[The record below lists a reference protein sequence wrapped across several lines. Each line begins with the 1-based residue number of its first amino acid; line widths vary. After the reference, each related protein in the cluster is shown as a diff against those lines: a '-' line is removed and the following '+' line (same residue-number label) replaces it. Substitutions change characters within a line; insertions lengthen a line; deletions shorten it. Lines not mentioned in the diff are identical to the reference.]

1 MLSSLKKLLGLL
13 QKIMGITRRPYYGF
27 VQGHS
32 HITDSQLQKLDKLVN
47 VNSSRNND
55 AFESEFANYLGVEH
69 ATSFASGRM
78 GFYALLQCLEV
89 KTGNEVILTGSTCA
103 VMANAVLRVGAKPVY
118 ADISTKTFGT
128 CPLSVEALITRD
140 TKVIVAQHSFG
151 IPCDIDKIAKIAR
164 ERGIF
169 LIEDCALS
177 FDSSLNGT
185 VLGLFGDAALFSF
198 DHTKPI
204 NMMIGGM
211 ICTNSDL
218 DKKLKIIQEQSAEIP
233 IIKRRLLFKKFKLE
247 KNFCNPNNYSQFQV
261 IELVESKV
269 REILNLPTP
278 FLTDDSTSII
288 QNKSSYPYPAKMP
301 EFVSC
306 LGRIELKRWDLIK
319 DERQQILKKYIHFID
334 SFDCKPDIEDTY
346 ITENR
351 NIVPLR
357 FVWRCNNGVDFRNS
371 MKKFLQT
378 DRIWFTKPIVDTI
391 EPLENF
397 QYIKGSCPI
406 SESLE
411 ETIINLPTSIS
422 LLEAD
427 VLIAKLS
434 SLKKSNNQ

>member
-1 MLSSLKKLLGLL
+1 MLSTLKKLLRLL
-13 QKIMGITRRPYYGF
+13 RKIMHITRRPYYGF

-32 HITDSQLQKLDKLVN
+32 HITDSQLHKLDKLVDIQ
-47 VNSSRNND
+47 SSRNSD

-78 GFYALLQCLEV
+78 GFYALLQSLKV
-89 KTGNEVILTGSTCA
+89 KSGNEVILTGSTCA

-118 ADISTKTFGT
+118 ADISPKTFGT
-128 CPLSVEALITRD
+128 CPLSVEGLITRD

-151 IPCDIDKIAKIAR
+151 IPCDIEKIAKVAR
-164 ERGIF
+164 EREIF

-218 DKKLKIIQEQSAEIP
+218 DKKLKIIQDQSAEIP
-233 IIKRRLLFKKFKLE
+233 VIKRRSLFKQFKRE
-247 KNFCNPNNYSQFQV
+247 KYFCNPNNYSQYQV
-261 IELVESKV
+261 IELLES
-269 REILNLPTP
+269 RFRAIFNLPTP
-278 FLTDDSTSII
+278 FLTDDSTSIT
-288 QNKSSYPYPAKMP
+288 QNQSSYPYPAKMP
-301 EFVSC
+301 EFVSY
-306 LGRIELKRWDLIK
+306 LGRLELKRWGLMK
-319 DERQQILKKYIHFID
+319 NERQQILKKYIDLID
-334 SFDCKPDIEDTY
+334 SFDCKSDIEDTY

-357 FVWRCNNGVDFRNS
+357 FVWRCNNGVDVRNK
-371 MKKFLQT
+371 MKDFLQIERT
-378 DRIWFTKPIVDTI
+378 WFTKPIVDTT

-422 LLEAD
+422 PLEAD
-427 VLIAKLS
+427 VLITKLS
-434 SLKKSNNQ
+434 ILKK